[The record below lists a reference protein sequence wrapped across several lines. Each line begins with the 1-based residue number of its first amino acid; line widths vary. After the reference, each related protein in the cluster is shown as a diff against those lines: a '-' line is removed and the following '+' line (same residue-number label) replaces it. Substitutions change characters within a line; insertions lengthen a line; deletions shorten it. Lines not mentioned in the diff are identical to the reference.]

1 MRPMPRLSRRAL
13 LAAGSTAAL
22 VMPTMRARAQRPVSV
37 TVAYAYPQLVQ
48 ATLQA
53 LAEQFM
59 QHRPDIRIA
68 LQGAQPGY
76 DELLQG
82 ALRGKLT
89 NDLADVAFHGMH
101 YVRHVAEAEVATPI
115 DALVAAEPGWNGL
128 GYAPAALSLASFRG
142 TPYGIPFA
150 ISAPVVFYNADL
162 AARAE
167 AVIEP

>member
-1 MRPMPRLSRRAL
+1 MPRLSRRAL
-13 LAAGSTAAL
+13 LAAGSTAAF

-82 ALRGKLT
+82 ALR
-89 NDLADVAFHGMH
+89 DLMQTKNIDEISVQDITDAATVNRATFYDHYTDKFSLLEAMVASGFHMLLH
-101 YVRHVAEAEVATPI
+101 ERNV
-115 DALVAAEPGWNGL
+115 
-128 GYAPAALSLASFRG
+128 
-142 TPYGIPFA
+142 
-150 ISAPVVFYNADL
+150 
-162 AARAE
+162 
-167 AVIEP
+167 